1 MLSVNINRDV
11 EQYQESVFLGLGGK
25 QAVSVLLGLA
35 AGVGTACLLYFII
48 GLPMQISI
56 YISLPVCVPIVLP
69 ALGKKYG
76 LTVTERIRQSNK
88 KKRVL
93 VYRAVPIQLQEN
105 IETERQKNKKR
116 EWGNGKNKK
125 NKKVR
130 QIPADKKQI

>member
-35 AGVGTACLLYFII
+35 AGVGSACLLYFII
-48 GLPMQISI
+48 GLPMQVSI

-76 LTVTERIRQSNK
+76 LTVTERIMQSNK

-93 VYRAVPIQLQEN
+93 VYRAVPVQLQKN
-105 IETERQKNKKR
+105 IETERQKIKKR
-116 EWGNGKNKK
+116 EWGNGKSKK

>member
-35 AGVGTACLLYFII
+35 AGVGSACLLYFII
-48 GLPMQISI
+48 GLPMQVSI

-76 LTVTERIRQSNK
+76 LTVTERIMQSNK

-93 VYRAVPIQLQEN
+93 VYRAVPAQTQKY
-105 IETERQKNKKR
+105 IETERQKIKKR
-116 EWGNGKNKK
+116 EWGNGKSKK

-130 QIPADKKQI
+130 QIPADKEQI